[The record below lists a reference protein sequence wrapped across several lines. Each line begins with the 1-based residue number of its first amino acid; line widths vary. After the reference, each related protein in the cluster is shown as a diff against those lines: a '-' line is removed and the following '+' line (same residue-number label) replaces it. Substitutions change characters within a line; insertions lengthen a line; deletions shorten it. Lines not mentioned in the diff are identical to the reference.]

1 MCTVIQIRIYMK
13 RLNLLIIGIL
23 IFLTS
28 CSRSPE
34 RILSQIWGLN
44 VRGLEH
50 HTEFCTDEWCLNG
63 DGLIEI
69 KMKVD
74 LPQIDI
80 DSLISKGAKPLPL
93 KEPTDTSIWAED
105 TNSWLERISGIKGAT
120 NGVYFYEPG
129 HQEPHE
135 SEFLIYDIDSQTLY
149 YRLSIM

>member
-1 MCTVIQIRIYMK
+1 
-13 RLNLLIIGIL
+13 
-23 IFLTS
+23 
-28 CSRSPE
+28 
-34 RILSQIWGLN
+34 
-44 VRGLEH
+44 
-50 HTEFCTDEWCLNG
+50 
-63 DGLIEI
+63 
-69 KMKVD
+69 MKVD

-135 SEFLIYDIDSQTLY
+135 SEFLIYDRDSQ
-149 YRLSIM
+149 RLFLQAPAFSQGFGDYPLKLTVG

>member
-1 MCTVIQIRIYMK
+1 MK

-74 LPQIDI
+74 LPQIYI

-135 SEFLIYDIDSQTLY
+135 SEFLIYDRDSQTLY
-149 YRLSIM
+149 YRMMIM

>member
-1 MCTVIQIRIYMK
+1 MK
-13 RLNLLIIGIL
+13 RFNIFIVVIL
-23 IFLTS
+23 VCLTS

-63 DGLIEI
+63 DGRIEI

-74 LPQIDI
+74 LTEDDI
-80 DSLISKGAKPLPL
+80 DALVSKGAKPLPL
-93 KEPTDTSIWAED
+93 KEPTDTSIWIDD
-105 TNSWLERISGIKGAT
+105 TNMWLERISGIKGAT
-120 NGVYFYEPG
+120 NGVYFYESG

-135 SEFLIYDIDSQTLY
+135 SEFLIYDRDSQTLY
-149 YRLSIM
+149 YRLIIM